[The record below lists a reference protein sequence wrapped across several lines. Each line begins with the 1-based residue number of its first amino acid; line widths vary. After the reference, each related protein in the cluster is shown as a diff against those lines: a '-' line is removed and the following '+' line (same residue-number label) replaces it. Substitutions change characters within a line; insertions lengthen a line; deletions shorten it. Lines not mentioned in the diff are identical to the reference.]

1 MHSFEVGGESQ
12 TFLQRPIQRQQQI
25 FFCLYSSIQKN
36 KMKIRTLLCCLSLSM
51 SAWAQKE
58 KAVTYWLTTADQ
70 SSLLKEQKIQWQ
82 ELNIQG
88 LMPLISINE
97 QEHFQNIDGFGYTL
111 TGGSA
116 ALIKQLLQKQRKVLL
131 QELFSSKGIGIS
143 YLRISVGASDLDAT
157 VFTYDDPPKGE
168 TDFALKHFSLGQNLK
183 DLIPVLQEIIA
194 IQPKIK
200 ILATPWTAPVWM
212 KSNANSIGGKLKLEC
227 YQVYAQYL
235 VKYIQTM
242 KSLGIVIDAITP
254 QNEPLN
260 PKNNPSL
267 DMQAEEQANFIANH
281 LGPAFQKAGITTK
294 IILYDHNCDRPDYPI
309 SILNNAKAKPFIN
322 GSAFHL
328 YGGSIDALSMVHQAH
343 PDKQLYFTEQ
353 WVGGPS
359 NFAGDFGWH
368 IKNVVI
374 GSMRN
379 WSKNALE
386 WNLAADAQYQPHTPG
401 GCTNCLGAL
410 TIQQAAVSRNVA
422 YYIIAQA
429 SKFVPAGSIRI
440 GSNLPTDLP
449 NVAFKRPDG
458 KKVLLVFNDGKL
470 EQSFGISANGKMIPA
485 KLPVGAA
492 ATYVW

>member
-1 MHSFEVGGESQ
+1 MKQNLFFRYLGS
-12 TFLQRPIQRQQQI
+12 L
-25 FFCLYSSIQKN
+25 FCLF
-36 KMKIRTLLCCLSLSM
+36 LSM
-51 SAWAQKE
+51 GAMAQQ
-58 KAVTYWLTTADQ
+58 ATPVSYWLTTADQ
-70 SSLLKEQKIQWQ
+70 SALLQEGKTNWQ
-82 ELNIQG
+82 TNAANNAI
-88 LMPLISINE
+88 PIISIDE
-97 QEHFQNIDGFGYTL
+97 QQRFQTIDGFGYTL

-116 ALIKQLLQKQRKVLL
+116 QLLYQLPKEQRQTLL
-131 QELFSSKGIGIS
+131 RELFSTKGNGIGIS

-157 VFTYDDPPKGE
+157 VFTYDDPPQGE
-168 TDFALKHFSLGQNLK
+168 TDFALKHFSLGQNLQ
-183 DLIPVLQEIIA
+183 DLIPVLQEIMV

-212 KSNANSIGGKLKLEC
+212 KTNANSIGGKLKPEY

-235 VKYIQTM
+235 VKYIQAM
-242 KSLGIVIDAITP
+242 KAKGIVIDAITP

-267 DMQAEEQANFIANH
+267 DMQADEQASFIANH
-281 LGPAFQKAGITTK
+281 LGPVFQKSAIKTK
-294 IILYDHNCDRPDYPI
+294 IVLYDHNCDRPDYPI

-328 YGGSIDALSMVHQAH
+328 YGGDIKALSAVHDAH
-343 PDKQLYFTEQ
+343 PDKDLYFTEQ

-410 TIQQAAVSRNVA
+410 TIQQNAVSRNVA
-422 YYIIAQA
+422 YYIIGQA
-429 SKFVPAGSIRI
+429 SKFVPVGSVRI
-440 GSNLPTDLP
+440 ASNLPTDLP

-458 KKVLLVFNDGKL
+458 KKVLLVFNDGKQ
-470 EQSFGISANGKMIPA
+470 EQSFGISSNGKMIPA
-485 KLPVGAA
+485 KLPAGAA

>member
-1 MHSFEVGGESQ
+1 MKQNLFFRNLGS
-12 TFLQRPIQRQQQI
+12 L
-25 FFCLYSSIQKN
+25 FCLF
-36 KMKIRTLLCCLSLSM
+36 LSM
-51 SAWAQKE
+51 GAMAQQ
-58 KAVTYWLTTADQ
+58 ATPVSYWLTTADQ
-70 SSLLKEQKIQWQ
+70 SALLQEGKTNWQ
-82 ELNIQG
+82 TNAANNAI
-88 LMPLISINE
+88 PIISIDE
-97 QEHFQNIDGFGYTL
+97 QQRFQTIDGFGYTL

-116 ALIKQLLQKQRKVLL
+116 QLLYQLPKAQRQTLL
-131 QELFSSKGIGIS
+131 QELFSSKGNGIGIS

-168 TDFALKHFSLGQNLK
+168 TDFALKHFSLGQNLN
-183 DLIPVLQEIIA
+183 DLIPILKEIIA

-212 KSNANSIGGKLKLEC
+212 KTNANSIGGKLKPDC

-235 VKYIQTM
+235 VKYIQAM
-242 KSLGIVIDAITP
+242 KAKGIVIDAITP

-267 DMQAEEQANFIANH
+267 DMQSDEQANFIANH
-281 LGPAFQKAGITTK
+281 LGPAFQKAFIKTK
-294 IILYDHNCDRPDYPI
+294 IVLYDHNCDRPDYPI
-309 SILNNAKAKPFIN
+309 SILNNAKAKPYIN

-328 YGGSIDALSMVHQAH
+328 YGGDIKALTAVHDAH
-343 PDKQLYFTEQ
+343 PEKDLYFTEQ

-410 TIQQAAVSRNVA
+410 TIQQNAVSRNVA
-422 YYIIAQA
+422 YYIIGQA
-429 SKFVPAGSIRI
+429 SKFVPDGSVRI
-440 GSNLPTDLP
+440 ASNLPTDLP

-458 KKVLLVFNDGKL
+458 KKVLLVFNDAKQ
-470 EQSFGISANGKMIPA
+470 EQFFGISTNGKMIPA
-485 KLPVGAA
+485 KLPAGAA
-492 ATYVW
+492 ATYIW

>member
-1 MHSFEVGGESQ
+1 MKQNQFFRYLGS
-12 TFLQRPIQRQQQI
+12 L
-25 FFCLYSSIQKN
+25 FCLF
-36 KMKIRTLLCCLSLSM
+36 LSM
-51 SAWAQKE
+51 GAMAQQ
-58 KAVTYWLTTADQ
+58 ATPVSYWLTTADQ
-70 SSLLKEQKIQWQ
+70 SALLQEGKTNWQ
-82 ELNIQG
+82 TNAANNAI
-88 LMPLISINE
+88 PIISIDE
-97 QEHFQNIDGFGYTL
+97 QQRLQTIDGFGYTL

-116 ALIKQLLQKQRKVLL
+116 QLLYQLPKEQRQSLL
-131 QELFSSKGIGIS
+131 RELFSTKGNGIGIS
-143 YLRISVGASDLDAT
+143 YLRISVGASDLDAN

-168 TDFALKHFSLGQNLK
+168 TDFALKHFSLGQNLQ
-183 DLIPVLQEIIA
+183 DLIPVLLEIIA

-212 KSNANSIGGKLKLEC
+212 KTNANSIGGKLKPDC

-235 VKYIQTM
+235 VKYIQAM
-242 KSLGIVIDAITP
+242 KAKGIVIDAITP

-267 DMQAEEQANFIANH
+267 DMQADEQAIFIANH
-281 LGPAFQKAGITTK
+281 LGPAFQKAAIKTK
-294 IILYDHNCDRPDYPI
+294 IVLYDHNCDRPDYPI
-309 SILNNAKAKPFIN
+309 SILNNAKAKTFIN

-328 YGGSIDALSMVHQAH
+328 YGGDIKALSAVHDAH
-343 PDKQLYFTEQ
+343 PDKDLYFTEQ

-410 TIQQAAVSRNVA
+410 TIQQNAVSRNVA
-422 YYIIAQA
+422 YYIIGQA
-429 SKFVPAGSIRI
+429 SKFVPVGSVRI
-440 GSNLPTDLP
+440 ASNLPTDLP

-458 KKVLLVFNDGKL
+458 KKVLLVFNDGKQ
-470 EQSFGISANGKMIPA
+470 EQSFGISSNGKMIPA
-485 KLPVGAA
+485 KLPAGAA
-492 ATYVW
+492 VTYVW

>member
-1 MHSFEVGGESQ
+1 MKQNQLFRYLGS
-12 TFLQRPIQRQQQI
+12 L
-25 FFCLYSSIQKN
+25 FCLF
-36 KMKIRTLLCCLSLSM
+36 LSM
-51 SAWAQKE
+51 GAMAQQ
-58 KAVTYWLTTADQ
+58 ATPVSYWLTTADQ
-70 SSLLKEQKIQWQ
+70 SALLQEGKTNWQ
-82 ELNIQG
+82 TNAANNAI
-88 LMPLISINE
+88 PIISIDE
-97 QEHFQNIDGFGYTL
+97 QQRFQTIDGFGYTL

-116 ALIKQLLQKQRKVLL
+116 QLLYQLPKAQRQALL
-131 QELFSSKGIGIS
+131 QELFSTKGNGIGIS

-168 TDFALKHFSLGQNLK
+168 TDFALKHFSLGQNLQ
-183 DLIPVLQEIIA
+183 DLIPVLLEIIA

-212 KSNANSIGGKLKLEC
+212 KTNANSIGGKLKPDC

-235 VKYIQTM
+235 VKYIQAM
-242 KSLGIVIDAITP
+242 KAKGIVIDAITP

-267 DMQAEEQANFIANH
+267 DMQADEQASFIANH
-281 LGPAFQKAGITTK
+281 LGPAFQKASIKTK
-294 IILYDHNCDRPDYPI
+294 IVLYDHNCDRPDYPI
-309 SILNNAKAKPFIN
+309 SILNNSKAKTFIN

-328 YGGSIDALSMVHQAH
+328 YGGDIKALSTVHDAH
-343 PDKQLYFTEQ
+343 PDKDLYFTEQ

-410 TIQQAAVSRNVA
+410 TIQQNAVSRNVA
-422 YYIIAQA
+422 YYIIGQA
-429 SKFVPAGSIRI
+429 SKFVPVGSVRI
-440 GSNLPTDLP
+440 ASNLPTDLP

-458 KKVLLVFNDGKL
+458 KKVLLVFNDGKQ
-470 EQSFGISANGKMIPA
+470 EQSFGISSNGKMIPA
-485 KLPVGAA
+485 KLPTGAA
-492 ATYVW
+492 VTYVW

>member
-1 MHSFEVGGESQ
+1 MKQNQFFRYLGS
-12 TFLQRPIQRQQQI
+12 L
-25 FFCLYSSIQKN
+25 FCLF
-36 KMKIRTLLCCLSLSM
+36 LSM
-51 SAWAQKE
+51 GAMAQQ
-58 KAVTYWLTTADQ
+58 ATPVSYWLTTADQ
-70 SSLLKEQKIQWQ
+70 SALLQEGKTNWQ
-82 ELNIQG
+82 TNAANNAI
-88 LMPLISINE
+88 PIISIDE
-97 QEHFQNIDGFGYTL
+97 QQRFQTIDGFGYTL

-116 ALIKQLLQKQRKVLL
+116 QLLYQLPKEQRQSLL
-131 QELFSSKGIGIS
+131 RELFSTKGNGIGIS
-143 YLRISVGASDLDAT
+143 YLRISVGASDLDAN

-168 TDFALKHFSLGQNLK
+168 TDFALKHFSLGQNLQ
-183 DLIPVLQEIIA
+183 DLIPVLLEIIA

-212 KSNANSIGGKLKLEC
+212 KTNANSIGGKLKPDC

-235 VKYIQTM
+235 VKYIEAM
-242 KSLGIVIDAITP
+242 KAKGIVIDAITP

-267 DMQAEEQANFIANH
+267 DMQADEQASFIANH
-281 LGPAFQKAGITTK
+281 LGPVFQKSAIKTK
-294 IILYDHNCDRPDYPI
+294 IVLYDHNCDRPDYPI

-328 YGGSIDALSMVHQAH
+328 YGGDIKALSAVHDAH
-343 PDKQLYFTEQ
+343 PDKDLYFTEQ

-410 TIQQAAVSRNVA
+410 TIQQNAVSRNVA
-422 YYIIAQA
+422 YYIIGQA
-429 SKFVPAGSIRI
+429 SKFVPVGSVRI
-440 GSNLPTDLP
+440 ASNLPTDLP

-458 KKVLLVFNDGKL
+458 KKVLLVFNDGKQ
-470 EQSFGISANGKMIPA
+470 EQSFGISSNGKMIPA
-485 KLPVGAA
+485 KLPAGAA
-492 ATYVW
+492 VTYVW

>member
-1 MHSFEVGGESQ
+1 
-12 TFLQRPIQRQQQI
+12 
-25 FFCLYSSIQKN
+25 
-36 KMKIRTLLCCLSLSM
+36 MKIKTLVFCLSLSVG
-51 SAWAQKE
+51 AIAQKE
-58 KAVTYWLTTADQ
+58 KPVSYWITSADQ
-70 SSLLKEQKIQWQ
+70 TALLQAQNTSWQTSSAAGLPTISVDEQQRYQ
-82 ELNIQG
+82 
-88 LMPLISINE
+88 S
-97 QEHFQNIDGFGYTL
+97 IDGFGYTL
-111 TGGSA
+111 TGGA
-116 ALIKQLLQKQRKVLL
+116 AKLIYQLPASQRKALL
-131 QELFSSKGIGIS
+131 TELFSTKGGGIGIS
-143 YLRISVGASDLDAT
+143 YLRISVGASDLDAN

-168 TDFALKHFSLGQNLK
+168 NDFALKYFGLGQNLQ
-183 DLIPVLQEIIA
+183 DLIPVLKEIIA
-194 IQPKIK
+194 IQPTIK
-200 ILATPWTAPVWM
+200 ILATPWTAPIWM
-212 KSNANSIGGKLKLEC
+212 KTNQSSIGGKLKPEC

-235 VKYIQTM
+235 VKYLQTM
-242 KSLGIVIDAITP
+242 KGLGIPIDALTP

-267 DMQAEEQANFIANH
+267 DMQAEEQANFIANF
-281 LGPAFQKAGITTK
+281 LGPAFQKAGIKTK
-294 IILYDHNCDRPDYPI
+294 IVLYDHNCDRPDYPI

-328 YGGSIDALSMVHQAH
+328 YGGDIKALSEVHDAH
-343 PDKQLYFTEQ
+343 PDKDLYFTEQ

-410 TIQQAAVSRNVA
+410 TIEKNTVSRNVA
-422 YYIIAQA
+422 YYIIGQA

-440 GSNLPTDLP
+440 GSTLVNHLP

-458 KKVLLVFNDGKL
+458 KTVLLVFN
-470 EQSFGISANGKMIPA
+470 E
-485 KLPVGAA
+485 A
-492 ATYVW
+492 ATKQDFQIKAKEKTLIANLPAGSAASFVW

>member
-1 MHSFEVGGESQ
+1 MQ
-12 TFLQRPIQRQQQI
+12 IKTFL
-25 FFCLYSSIQKN
+25 FCLFF
-36 KMKIRTLLCCLSLSM
+36 SLGAM
-51 SAWAQKE
+51 AQKGTP
-58 KAVTYWLTTADQ
+58 VSYWLTTADQ
-70 SSLLKEQKIQWQ
+70 SALLQEGKANWQ
-82 ELNIQG
+82 TGAVNQS
-88 LMPLISINE
+88 MPIISIDE
-97 QEHFQNIDGFGYTL
+97 QQHFQTIDGFGYTL

-116 ALIKQLLQKQRKVLL
+116 QLLYQLPKDQRQTLL
-131 QELFSSKGIGIS
+131 QELFSSKGNGIGIS

-168 TDFALKHFSLGQNLK
+168 TDFALKHFSLGPNLK
-183 DLIPVLQEIIA
+183 NLIPVLQEIIA

-212 KSNANSIGGKLKLEC
+212 KTNANSIGGKLKPAC

-235 VKYIQTM
+235 VKYIQAM
-242 KSLGIVIDAITP
+242 KAKGILVDAITP

-267 DMQAEEQANFIANH
+267 DMQAEEQAIFIADH
-281 LGPAFQKAGITTK
+281 LGPAFQKAAIKTK
-294 IILYDHNCDRPDYPI
+294 IVLYDHNCDRPDYPI
-309 SILNNAKAKPFIN
+309 SILNNVKAKPFIN

-328 YGGSIDALSMVHQAH
+328 YGGDIKALSAVHDAH
-343 PDKQLYFTEQ
+343 PDKALYFTEQ

-368 IKNVVI
+368 LKNVVI

-386 WNLAADAQYQPHTPG
+386 WNLAADAEYQPHTPG

-410 TIQQAAVSRNVA
+410 TIQQNAVARNVA
-422 YYIIAQA
+422 YYIIGQA
-429 SKFVPAGSIRI
+429 SKFVPVGSVRI
-440 GSNLPTDLP
+440 ASNLPTDLP

-458 KKVLLVFNDGKL
+458 KKVLLVFNDGKQ
-470 EQSFGISANGKMIPA
+470 EQSFGISSNGKMVST
-485 KLPVGAA
+485 KLPAGAA

>member
-1 MHSFEVGGESQ
+1 MGAMAQQAAPV
-12 TFLQRPIQRQQQI
+12 TF
-25 FFCLYSSIQKN
+25 
-36 KMKIRTLLCCLSLSM
+36 
-51 SAWAQKE
+51 
-58 KAVTYWLTTADQ
+58 WLTTADQ
-70 SSLLKEQKIQWQ
+70 SALLQEGKINWQ
-82 ELNIQG
+82 MGASNQS
-88 LMPLISINE
+88 MPIISIDE
-97 QEHFQNIDGFGYTL
+97 QQRYQTIDGFGYTL

-116 ALIKQLLQKQRKVLL
+116 QLLYQLPKEQRQSLL
-131 QELFSSKGIGIS
+131 RELFSSKGNGIGIS
-143 YLRISVGASDLDAT
+143 YIRISVGASDLDAT

-168 TDFALKHFSLGQNLK
+168 TDFALKYFSLGQNLQ
-183 DLIPVLQEIIA
+183 DLIPVLQEIMV
-194 IQPKIK
+194 IQPKIQ

-212 KSNANSIGGKLKLEC
+212 KTNANSIGGKLKPDC

-235 VKYIQTM
+235 VKYIQAM
-242 KSLGIVIDAITP
+242 KAKGIVIDAITP

-267 DMQAEEQANFIANH
+267 DMQADEQASFIANH
-281 LGPAFQKAGITTK
+281 LGPAFQKAAIKTK
-294 IILYDHNCDRPDYPI
+294 IVLYDHNCDRPDYPI
-309 SILNNAKAKPFIN
+309 SILNNTKAKPYIN

-328 YGGSIDALSMVHQAH
+328 YGGDINALSTVHDAH
-343 PDKQLYFTEQ
+343 PDKDLYFTEQ

-410 TIQQAAVSRNVA
+410 TIQQNTVTRNVA
-422 YYIIAQA
+422 YYIIGQA
-429 SKFVPAGSIRI
+429 SKFVPVGSVRI
-440 GSNLPTDLP
+440 ASNLSTDLP

-458 KKVLLVFNDGKL
+458 KKVLLVFNDGKQ
-470 EQSFGISANGKMIPA
+470 EQSFGISTNGKMIPA

>member
-1 MHSFEVGGESQ
+1 M
-12 TFLQRPIQRQQQI
+12 QI
-25 FFCLYSSIQKN
+25 KTILFCLF
-36 KMKIRTLLCCLSLSM
+36 LSLGAIAQQ
-51 SAWAQKE
+51 SAP
-58 KAVTYWLTTADQ
+58 VSFWLTTADQ
-70 SSLLKEQKIQWQ
+70 SALLQEGKANWQ
-82 ELNIQG
+82 MGPANQS
-88 LMPLISINE
+88 MPIISIDE
-97 QEHFQNIDGFGYTL
+97 QQRFQTIDGFGYTL

-116 ALIKQLLQKQRKVLL
+116 QLLYQLPKEQRQSLL
-131 QELFSSKGIGIS
+131 RELFSSKGNGIGIS

-183 DLIPVLQEIIA
+183 DLIPVLQEIMA

-212 KSNANSIGGKLKLEC
+212 KSNANSIGGKLKPDC

-242 KSLGIVIDAITP
+242 KSLGILIDAITP

-281 LGPAFQKAGITTK
+281 LGPAFQKAAIKTK
-294 IILYDHNCDRPDYPI
+294 IVLYDHNCDRPDYPI

-328 YGGSIDALSMVHQAH
+328 YGGDIKALSAVHDAH
-343 PDKQLYFTEQ
+343 PDKELYFTEQ

-401 GCTNCLGAL
+401 GCINCLGAL
-410 TIQQAAVSRNVA
+410 TIQQNTVSRNVA
-422 YYIIAQA
+422 YYIIGQA
-429 SKFVPAGSIRI
+429 SKFVPDGSVRI
-440 GSNLPTDLP
+440 ASNLLTDLP

-458 KKVLLVFNDGKL
+458 KKVLLVFNDGKQ
-470 EQSFGISANGKMIPA
+470 EQSFGISTNGKMIAA
-485 KLPVGAA
+485 KLPAGAA

>member
-1 MHSFEVGGESQ
+1 MQ
-12 TFLQRPIQRQQQI
+12 L
-25 FFCLYSSIQKN
+25 K
-36 KMKIRTLLCCLSLSM
+36 TLVFCLSLSVGVL
-51 SAWAQKE
+51 AQQNQS
-58 KAVTYWLTTADQ
+58 VDYWLTTADQ
-70 SSLLKEQKIQWQ
+70 TALLKAQKISWQ
-82 ELNIQG
+82 SSTANLPTINID
-88 LMPLISINE
+88 E
-97 QEHFQNIDGFGYTL
+97 QQHYQSIDGFGYTL

-116 ALIKQLLQKQRKVLL
+116 KLIYQLPAIQRKQLLT
-131 QELFSSKGIGIS
+131 ELFSNKGNGIGIS
-143 YLRISVGASDLDAT
+143 YLRISVGASDLDAN
-157 VFTYDDPPKGE
+157 VFTYNDPPNGE
-168 TDFALKHFSLGQNLK
+168 TDFALKHFGLGQNLQ
-183 DLIPVLQEIIA
+183 DLVPVLKEIIA
-194 IQPKIK
+194 LQPAIK
-200 ILATPWTAPVWM
+200 ILATPWTAPIWM
-212 KSNANSIGGKLKLEC
+212 KTNQSSIGGKLKPEC

-242 KSLGIVIDAITP
+242 KGYGIVIDAITP

-267 DMQAEEQANFIANH
+267 DMQAEEQAVFIADY
-281 LGPAFQKAGITTK
+281 LGPAFKKAAIKTK
-294 IILYDHNCDRPDYPI
+294 IVLYDHNCDRPDYPL
-309 SILNNAKAKPFIN
+309 SILNNSKAKPFIN

-328 YGGSIDALSMVHQAH
+328 YGGDIKALSTVHDAH
-343 PDKQLYFTEQ
+343 PDKDLYFTEQ

-410 TIQQAAVSRNVA
+410 TIEKNTVSRNVA

-440 GSNLPTDLP
+440 GSTLVNNLP

-458 KKVLLVFNDGKL
+458 KIVLLVFNEASTKQDFQIKTKGKTL
-470 EQSFGISANGKMIPA
+470 TANLPA
-485 KLPVGAA
+485 GAA
-492 ATYVW
+492 ASFVW

>member
-1 MHSFEVGGESQ
+1 MEAMAQQAAPVSF
-12 TFLQRPIQRQQQI
+12 
-25 FFCLYSSIQKN
+25 
-36 KMKIRTLLCCLSLSM
+36 
-51 SAWAQKE
+51 
-58 KAVTYWLTTADQ
+58 WLTNADQ
-70 SSLLKEQKIQWQ
+70 SALLQEGKINWQ
-82 ELNIQG
+82 MGASNQS
-88 LMPLISINE
+88 MPIISIDE
-97 QEHFQNIDGFGYTL
+97 QQRYQTIDGFGYTL

-116 ALIKQLLQKQRKVLL
+116 QLLYQLPKEQRQALL
-131 QELFSSKGIGIS
+131 RELFSTKGNGIGIS

-168 TDFALKHFSLGQNLK
+168 TDFALKHFSLGQNLN
-183 DLIPVLQEIIA
+183 DLIPILKEIIA

-212 KSNANSIGGKLKLEC
+212 KTNANSIGGKLKPDC

-235 VKYIQTM
+235 VKYIQAM
-242 KSLGIVIDAITP
+242 KAKGIVIDAITP

-267 DMQAEEQANFIANH
+267 DMQADEQANFIANH
-281 LGPAFQKAGITTK
+281 LGPAFQKAAIKTK
-294 IILYDHNCDRPDYPI
+294 IVLYDHNCDRPDYPI
-309 SILNNAKAKPFIN
+309 SILNNSKAKPFIN

-328 YGGSIDALSMVHQAH
+328 YGGDIKALSAVHDAH
-343 PDKQLYFTEQ
+343 PDKDLYFTEQ

-410 TIQQAAVSRNVA
+410 TIQQNAVSRNVA
-422 YYIIAQA
+422 YYIIGQA
-429 SKFVPAGSIRI
+429 SKFVPAGSVRI
-440 GSNLPTDLP
+440 ASNLPTDLP

-458 KKVLLVFNDGKL
+458 KKVLLVFNDAKQ
-470 EQSFGISANGKMIPA
+470 EQSFGISTNGKMIIA
-485 KLPVGAA
+485 KLPAGAV

>member
-1 MHSFEVGGESQ
+1 M
-12 TFLQRPIQRQQQI
+12 QI
-25 FFCLYSSIQKN
+25 KTILFCLF
-36 KMKIRTLLCCLSLSM
+36 LSTG
-51 SAWAQKE
+51 AKAQQ
-58 KAVTYWLTTADQ
+58 ATPVSFWLTTADQ
-70 SSLLKEQKIQWQ
+70 SAVLQ
-82 ELNIQG
+82 EGKTNVQTMANAL
-88 LMPLISINE
+88 PTISIDE
-97 QEHFQNIDGFGYTL
+97 QHRFQTVDGFGYTL

-116 ALIKQLLQKQRKVLL
+116 QLLYQLPKEQRQTLL
-131 QELFSSKGIGIS
+131 RELFSTKGNGVGIS

-212 KSNANSIGGKLKLEC
+212 KSNANSIGGKLKPDC

-281 LGPAFQKAGITTK
+281 LGPAFQKAAIKTK
-294 IILYDHNCDRPDYPI
+294 IVLYDHNCDRPDYPI

-328 YGGSIDALSMVHQAH
+328 YGGDIKALSTVHDAH
-343 PDKQLYFTEQ
+343 PDKELYFTEQ

-410 TIQQAAVSRNVA
+410 TIQQNTVSRNVA
-422 YYIIAQA
+422 YYIIGQA
-429 SKFVPAGSIRI
+429 SKFVPVGSVRI
-440 GSNLPTDLP
+440 ASNLLTDLP

-458 KKVLLVFNDGKL
+458 KKVLLVFNDGKQ
-470 EQSFGISANGKMIPA
+470 EQSFGISTNGKMIAA
-485 KLPVGAA
+485 KLPAGAA